1 MTADRLFVP
10 DFKPQPYWWDTAELP
25 AGSGAPLPSRAD
37 VVIIGGGYTGLSCAL
52 ELAKRGVQAVV
63 IEAERIGF
71 NASSRNGGMV
81 SGNTKVASLA
91 KSGVFGQELGER
103 LVKETMGVLDFT
115 ETLIATHKIDC
126 DYRRSGR
133 VNLAYSRKHYEAQA
147 KAVDWVAGVTGGD
160 AHMLPRER
168 QREEIGSDHYNGG
181 QVVAN
186 AGSLNP
192 TKYVR
197 GLAEA
202 ARQAGA
208 LLVDKTRVTGM
219 KRENGAWVVST
230 DGGTITATK
239 VMAGTNGYTGPATPW
254 LQRRIVP
261 VASFIIA
268 TEELPAALTKELVPK
283 GRMLADS
290 RRVLNYFRL
299 SPDGKRVLWGGRV
312 GTADMDARESGLR
325 LHRKMT
331 AVWPQLGDVRIT
343 HSWNGNVA
351 FTFDFIPHIG
361 QHNGLHYAM
370 GCQGS
375 GVPMQSWLGT
385 QIAREIAGGANERSA
400 FAEVAFPTKPFY
412 TGNPWFLPIVLAWYR
427 LRDRIDRMSS

>member
-1 MTADRLFVP
+1 MTTDSLFVP

-25 AGSGAPLPSRAD
+25 TRAEAVVPERAD
-37 VVIIGGGYTGLSCAL
+37 VVIVGGGYTGLSCAL
-52 ELAKRGVQAVV
+52 ELARRGVGAVV
-63 IEAERIGF
+63 VEAQTIGF

-91 KSGVFGQELGER
+91 RSGAFGKDLGER
-103 LVKETMGVLDFT
+103 LVRETMGVLDFT
-115 ETLIATHKIDC
+115 ENLIREHAIAC

-133 VNLAYSRKHYEAQA
+133 MNLAYSRKHYDAQA
-147 KAVDWVAGVTGGD
+147 RAVEWVAGITGGD

-168 QREEIGSDHYNGG
+168 QREEIGSDHYCGG

-192 TKYVR
+192 AKYVQ

-202 ARQAGA
+202 ARRAGA
-208 LLVDKTRVTGM
+208 VLVDKTPVTGM
-219 KRENGAWVVST
+219 TRVNGEWLVETGRGKIRA
-230 DGGTITATK
+230 GN
-239 VMAGTNGYTGPATPW
+239 VMVGTNGYTGAATPW

-268 TEELPAALTKELVPK
+268 TEELPEEVTRELVPN

-312 GTADMDARESGLR
+312 GTADMDARESGRR
-325 LHRKMT
+325 LHRIMST
-331 AVWPQLGDVRIT
+331 VWPRLKDARIT

-351 FTFDFIPHIG
+351 FTFDFVPHIG
-361 QHNGLHYAM
+361 QHQGMFYAM

-375 GVPMQSWLGT
+375 GVPMQTWLGY
-385 QIAREIAGGANERSA
+385 QIAREILGGANERSA
-400 FAEVAFPTKPFY
+400 FAEMPFPTLPFY

-427 LRDRIDRMSS
+427 LRDRIDRMSA

>member
-25 AGSGAPLPSRAD
+25 AGSGAALPARAD

-63 IEAERIGF
+63 IEAESIGF

-91 KSGVFGQELGER
+91 QSGVFGQELGER

-115 ETLIATHKIDC
+115 ETLIATHRIDC

-133 VNLAYSRKHYEAQA
+133 VNLAYSREHYEAQA
-147 KAVDWVAGVTGGD
+147 KAVEWVARITGGD

-168 QREEIGSDHYNGG
+168 QREEIGSDHYCGG

-192 TKYVR
+192 TKYVK

-202 ARQAGA
+202 ARRAGA

-219 KRENGAWVVST
+219 KRENVAWVVNT
-230 DGGTITATK
+230 DKGTITATN
-239 VMAGTNGYTGPATPW
+239 VMAGTNGYTGQATPW

-268 TEELPAALTKELVPK
+268 TEELPAGLTRELVPN

-312 GTADMDARESGLR
+312 GTTDMDARESGRR

-331 AVWPQLGDVRIT
+331 AVWPQLSDVRIT

-375 GVPMQSWLGT
+375 GVPMQSWLGA

-427 LRDRIDRMSS
+427 LRDRIDRMST